1 MAVNGPMALRLSQE
15 DAIAMTTL
23 AQQAASKMDALI
35 DDIRAILHRPLR
47 LRDLEAQTFYS
58 RRWLNDA
65 FRRRFDRTPMQ
76 CSMACGSRSKRW
88 PWPAA
93 TSTPAS

>member
-1 MAVNGPMALRLSQE
+1 MALRLSQE

-23 AQQAASKMDALI
+23 AQQTASKMDALI
-35 DDIRAILHRPLR
+35 DDIRANLHRPLR

-58 RRWLNDA
+58 RRWLNEA

-76 CSMACGSRSKRW
+76 WSMARGSRSKR
-88 PWPAA
+88 
-93 TSTPAS
+93 